1 MQAVG
6 NFVSPVQLTESDEAV
21 RWVPADCN
29 GKDLCL
35 DLTAD
40 KDSERNLRPSKN
52 FLALRLSDPKS

>member
-1 MQAVG
+1 MQTVG

-35 DLTAD
+35 IQ
-40 KDSERNLRPSKN
+40 
-52 FLALRLSDPKS
+52 